1 MQQMLMY
8 AKMLGLGG
16 TGSTTGALGTAAG
29 VAGKAAMG
37 PLGWGMLAAQAV
49 PTAINLAQ
57 AISQKKKASDFSKTQ
72 RPQYEIPQGVLDA
85 VNQSKYLA
93 SMRELP
99 GQNLME
105 GRLGQNTAK
114 GIAEMKNVAAN
125 PADLASNVARMYGAQ
140 NDAINN
146 IGVQAGQNWLGQ
158 QGQLNQALNRL
169 GQYQQQQWDY
179 NKNQPYQNAMAAAS
193 ALREG
198 AFRNTMAA
206 GTNIASGIS
215 GGLNM
220 QNQQNMMDAYLNRFA
235 PKENKTIPDIT
246 NNNTNNNTST
256 GGPVLYNDKPAS
268 QGQQVNLTQAVNNP
282 KTILYGYDGNIPQ
295 VPAFKT
301 SSSQAST
308 NSTLKPID
316 QMTPAELN
324 SEYNALNAKS
334 KGRTTQEEERF
345 YELTK
350 AIYR

>member
-1 MQQMLMY
+1 MLMY
-8 AKMLGLGG
+8 AQMLGLGG
-16 TGSTTGALGTAAG
+16 GGGSTGTAASGLGTAAG
-29 VAGKAAMG
+29 VASKAAMG
-37 PLGWGMLAAQAV
+37 PLGWGMLAAQAI

-57 AISQKKKASDFSKTQ
+57 AISQKKKANEFAKTQ

-140 NDAINN
+140 NDAMNN
-146 IGVQAGQNWLGQ
+146 IGIQAGQNWLGQ

-179 NKNQPYQNAMAAAS
+179 NQNQPYQNAMAAAS

-198 AFRNTMAA
+198 AFRNAMAG

-215 GGLNM
+215 GALNM
-220 QNQQNMMDAYLNRFA
+220 QNQQNMMNAYMNKFAQKDDKVTPSVVDAPEFDNSTVDVGTESNLKMSGYTPINI
-235 PKENKTIPDIT
+235 NNIPGVQQVPTQTT
-246 NNNTNNNTST
+246 NNLGHPSR
-256 GGPVLYNDKPAS
+256 L
-268 QGQQVNLTQAVNNP
+268 
-282 KTILYGYDGNIPQ
+282 NIPKMPVNYRINELQ
-295 VPAFKT
+295 PI
-301 SSSQAST
+301 
-308 NSTLKPID
+308 KPVY
-316 QMTPAELN
+316 TPMPK
-324 SEYNALNAKS
+324 KS
-334 KGRTTQEEERF
+334 RGSF
-345 YELTK
+345 LGGLFN
-350 AIYR
+350 